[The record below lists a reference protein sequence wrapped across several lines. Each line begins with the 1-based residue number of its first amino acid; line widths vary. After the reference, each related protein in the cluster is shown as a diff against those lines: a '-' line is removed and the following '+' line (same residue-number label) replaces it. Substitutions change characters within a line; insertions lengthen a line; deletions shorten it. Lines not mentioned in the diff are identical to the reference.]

1 MLLGLLPDALHFV
14 ILVICKV
21 VLLAAGHYLEHE
33 LPSDGR
39 QQSTCVML
47 KVV

>member
-33 LPSDGR
+33 LLSDGC
-39 QQSTCVML
+39 QQSTFVML

>member
-21 VLLAAGHYLEHE
+21 VLLSAAHYLEHE
-33 LPSDGR
+33 LLSDGR
-39 QQSTCVML
+39 QHSTFVML